1 MITTKNA
8 GKSWGGTTLIAAR
21 NADLNPTRFTGY
33 LAWLLWIASGSDALS
48 ILAGELGSEQPAWG
62 IVAEDEAAL
71 WKAAREGDLPGVQ
84 AAIAAGVDVNA
95 ATIYGATALSFA
107 ADRGHLEIV
116 QWLLARGGDPNVKD
130 TFYGATPMTWARSG
144 EHFTVI
150 TALLAGG
157 AEGADQLLLQAIAAN
172 QFPLAEA
179 IVASGK
185 VSPTSLAVAKLQ
197 ADARYE
203 APWKVLFREVS
214 LEGVF
219 NSLSPE
225 QQTALLGEFELD
237 TGNYK
242 LTFSL
247 SDEQLVAAFGNAQ
260 PTAVY
265 VLEPTDL
272 LSGIY
277 RLQVTWE
284 SDQVQSITTTMGGN
298 PVKFVRPGNRPEVT
312 QETPAEPAQPM
323 PQAEKK
329 ATDAARP
336 FQPHPEDAT
345 VSSVNWPSF
354 RGIGARGVADGQQP
368 PVTWDATT
376 NKNVL
381 WRTSIAGLGN
391 SCPVIWEDRLLITT
405 ARSEQANLDVRIG
418 LYGDVDSV
426 VDDSEYDFQ
435 VLCLHKRTGH
445 ILWERT
451 VKTARPAVKRHSK
464 SSHANPTIATDGR
477 HVIAFFGSEGLYCL
491 DMEGQVLWSVD
502 LGFLDS
508 GWFFDPGYQWG
519 FGSSPIIFQDR
530 VFVQCDIQENSF
542 VAAFDIATGQEVWR
556 TNRDEI
562 PTWPTPT
569 VHTFGD
575 IPMLL
580 THGTRAARGY
590 DARDGQLLWE
600 LPGHSEIVV
609 PTPFV
614 ARGLIYLASGYSPIQ
629 PIIALRPNAR
639 GQVELKAVEPAAD
652 GEREVDPTQPIA
664 WSTLRGGP
672 YMPTP
677 LAYGDHLYICANNGL
692 VTCFELTTGVQ
703 VYRERLR
710 IGGTA
715 AFTASPIAADGH
727 LYFTAEDGRIA
738 VVKAGE
744 EFELVSVNP
753 LGKTV
758 MATPAISAGV
768 LYVRSINELVALQDQ
783 P

>member
-1 MITTKNA
+1 MLMTDIACRSAASA
-8 GKSWGGTTLIAAR
+8 GMAVTRGVCPRPWRLTFWLGSLLLIA
-21 NADLNPTRFTGY
+21 LCG
-33 LAWLLWIASGSDALS
+33 DAPLGR
-48 ILAGELGSEQPAWG
+48 AGERGSEPRGKVSEA
-62 IVAEDEAAL
+62 ADEAAL
-71 WKAAREGDLPGVQ
+71 WKAAREGSFADVQ
-84 AAIAAGVDVNA
+84 AAIASGVDVNA
-95 ATIYGATALSFA
+95 ATPYGATALSFA
-107 ADRGHLEIV
+107 SDRGHLEIV
-116 QWLLARGGDPNVKD
+116 KWLLERGADPNVKD
-130 TFYGATPMTWARSG
+130 TFYGATPLTWARSG
-144 EHFTVI
+144 EHFAVI

-157 AEGADQLLLQAIAAN
+157 AQGADELLLQAIAAN

-179 IVASGK
+179 VIASGK
-185 VSPTSLAVAKLQ
+185 ISPTSLAVAKLQ

-203 APWKVLFREVS
+203 APWKQLFADVT
-214 LEGVF
+214 LDGVF
-219 NSLSPE
+219 NVLPPE
-225 QQTALLGEFELD
+225 QQNALLGEFKLD
-237 TGNYK
+237 SGTYR

-247 SDEQLVAAFGNAQ
+247 VDQKLVAAFGNAE
-260 PTAVY
+260 PTPVY
-265 VLEPTDL
+265 VLEPNDL
-272 LSGIY
+272 LAGTY
-277 RLQVTWE
+277 RLQVIWE
-284 SDQVQSITTTMGGN
+284 ADRVQAITTTMGGN
-298 PVKFVRPGNRPEVT
+298 AVKFVRPTEEPEAMKDPPV
-312 QETPAEPAQPM
+312 EAGPATPPAKKPSVEPG
-323 PQAEKK
+323 
-329 ATDAARP
+329 P
-336 FQPHPEDAT
+336 FRPHPEDAL
-345 VSSVNWPSF
+345 VSSANWPSF
-354 RGIGARGVADGQQP
+354 RGTAARGVADGQHP
-368 PVTWDATT
+368 PVKWDAIE
-376 NKNVL
+376 NQNVL

-405 ARSEQANLDVRIG
+405 ARSEQANTDVRIG

-426 VDDSEYDFQ
+426 EDDSEYDFQ
-435 VLCLHKRTGH
+435 VLCLHKMTGQ

-451 VKTARPAVKRHSK
+451 MKSARPAVKRHSK

-491 DMEGQVLWSVD
+491 DMDGQVLWKVD

-530 VFVQCDIQENSF
+530 VIVQCDIQEQSF
-542 VAAFDIATGQEVWR
+542 VAAFDLATGQEVWR
-556 TNRDEI
+556 TQRDEI

-569 VHTFGD
+569 VHSFGD

-590 DARDGQLLWE
+590 DARDGALLWE

-614 ARGLIYLASGYSPIQ
+614 ARGLIFLASGYSPVQ
-629 PIIALRPNAR
+629 PIIALRPTAR
-639 GQVELKAVEPAAD
+639 GTVELKAVAQVAD
-652 GEREVDPTQPIA
+652 GEPAVDEAQPIA

-677 LAYGDHLYICANNGL
+677 VAYGDHLYICANNGL
-692 VTCFELTTGVQ
+692 VTCYELTTGVQ
-703 VYRERLR
+703 VYRERLKM
-710 IGGTA
+710 GGTA

-738 VVKAGE
+738 VVKAGG

-753 LGKTV
+753 LGQTV

-768 LYVRSINELVALQDQ
+768 LYVRSINEIFALQEQ